1 MRAANP
7 AQDDSLPTLDRLVS
21 RAGPKHKQI
30 LEILQERIRSG
41 AITPGGRFPTDADLV
56 REFGVSRPTVARA
69 VGELER
75 AGLVDRRRGA
85 GTFVRPPAQPSG
97 RTFGLLIPG
106 LGRTEIFE
114 PICGEIARCAQ
125 TSEHSLLWGS
135 DGKRHGLEQDDA
147 QSALSQCERYIDY
160 GVAGVFFAPVEMAEA
175 GREINERIVERL
187 SAAGVSIILLDR
199 DLVDYPDRSS
209 FDLVGIDNRRAGW
222 LVGRHLIERG
232 VRRVMFVARPNS
244 AVTIDAREDGLRA
257 ATAASDQADVTSV
270 RVDPADRDQ
279 ISRLI
284 GTHKPDA
291 FVCGNDATA
300 ARLLHTLD
308 AIGVAVPDTALVA
321 GFDDVKY
328 AELLRVPLTTVHQPC
343 EELGQIAYQTMLERL
358 ASPKMPTRDVLVQCQ
373 LVPRASTGAPLGP
386 PTGSGTGD
394 PDTCPG

>member
-1 MRAANP
+1 M
-7 AQDDSLPTLDRLVS
+7 PTLERLVS

-30 LEILQERIRSG
+30 LEILEKRIRSG
-41 AITPGGRFPTDADLV
+41 AIAPGGRFPTDADLV

-85 GTFVRPPAQPSG
+85 GTFVRSAAQPSG

-125 TSEHSLLWGS
+125 ASKDSLLWGS
-135 DGKRHGLEQDDA
+135 DGKRHGSDRDGA
-147 QSALSQCERYIDY
+147 QSALSQCERYIDH
-160 GVAGVFFAPVEMAEA
+160 GVSGVFFAPVEMAEA
-175 GREINERIVERL
+175 GREINERIVDSL
-187 SAAGVSIILLDR
+187 SAAGVPLILLDR
-199 DLVDYPDRSS
+199 DFVDYPDRSG
-209 FDLVGIDNRRAGW
+209 FDLVGIDNRRVGW

-257 ATAASDQADVTSV
+257 ATAASDQVAVASV
-270 RVDPADRDQ
+270 RIDPTDREV
-279 ISRLI
+279 ISELI
-284 GTHKPDA
+284 ASHRPDA

-308 AIGVAVPDTALVA
+308 AIGISVPDTVLVA

-358 ASPKMPTRDVLVQCQ
+358 ASPTMPARDVLVRCQ
-373 LVPRASTGAPLGP
+373 LIPRASTGAPLGP
-386 PTGSGTGD
+386 SEGSGTGD
-394 PDTCPG
+394 PDTCPR

>member
-1 MRAANP
+1 M
-7 AQDDSLPTLDRLVS
+7 PTPGRLVT
-21 RAGPKHKQI
+21 RAGPKHRQI
-30 LEILQERIRSG
+30 LEILEKRIRSG
-41 AITPGGRFPTDADLV
+41 AIAPGGRFPTDAELV

-85 GTFVRPPAQPSG
+85 GTFLRSQAEPAG

-114 PICGEIARCAQ
+114 PICGEIARRAQ
-125 TSEHSLLWGS
+125 ASKDSLLWGS
-135 DGKRHGLEQDDA
+135 DGTPHGSDRDDTQFA
-147 QSALSQCERYIDY
+147 MSQCERYIDH
-160 GVAGVFFAPVEMAEA
+160 GVSGVFFAPVEMAVA
-175 GREINERIVERL
+175 GREINERIVDRL
-187 SAAGVSIILLDR
+187 SAAGVPLVLLDR
-199 DLVDYPDRSS
+199 DFVDYPDRSS
-209 FDLVGIDNRRAGW
+209 FDLVGIDNRRVGW
-222 LVGRHLIERG
+222 LVGLHLIERG

-257 ATAASDQADVTSV
+257 AAAAADQVDITSV
-270 RVDPADRDQ
+270 RVDPADTDRV
-279 ISRLI
+279 SELI
-284 GTHKPDA
+284 ASHKPDA

-343 EELGQIAYQTMLERL
+343 EEIGQIAYQTMLERL
-358 ASPKMPTRDVLVQCQ
+358 ASPKMPARDVLVRCQ

-386 PTGSGTGD
+386 SAGSAPGD
-394 PDTCPG
+394 H